1 MSTPTQH
8 STLAQWLSWLSEQ
21 HPQEIDLGLARV
33 GEVARRLDV
42 CRPAPKVITVAG
54 TNGKGSSV
62 AMLSAILQAQGYCV
76 GMYTSPH
83 LLRFNERIVIAGK
96 CVEDAALIAAFC
108 AIKQACQS
116 ISLTYFEYA
125 TLAAL
130 YLFKHQTVDV
140 AVLEVGL
147 GGRLDAVNIVD
158 ADATLLTAIDI
169 DHADWLGSTREAI
182 GFEKAGVMRAQRVCV
197 CSDPVPPLSVISHA
211 QSLAVD
217 LRCLGRDFSYCA
229 RNHDWVFKDS
239 SGEQAWPLPALKG
252 AFQVQN
258 AAGVLALLKAQSV
271 LSVAD
276 EAIRYGLTHL
286 VHPGRL
292 ASYSLNQQAWLLDV
306 AHNPQSVQALAQY
319 LAQQPTDE
327 RVAIFAVMADKDV
340 TPMIALMRPFVS
352 IWILP
357 ELAVP
362 RAMSAHL
369 LREKLIAQG
378 VDMSSII
385 VSEQMAQALMVAQSL
400 ALEQGVVFGSFI
412 TVAQALEAVSWMK

>member
-1 MSTPTQH
+1 MSTPTRH

-42 CRPAPKVITVAG
+42 CRPAPWVITVAG

-62 AMLSAILQAQGYCV
+62 AMLSAILQAQGFRV

-83 LLRFNERIVIAGK
+83 LLRFNERVVIAGE
-96 CVEDAALIAAFC
+96 CVEDAALVAAFC
-108 AIKQACQS
+108 SIKQACQS

-130 YLFKHQTVDV
+130 YLFKDRAVDV

-158 ADATLLTAIDI
+158 ADASLLTAIDI

-182 GFEKAGVMRAQRVCV
+182 GFEKAGVMRAQRICV
-197 CSDPVPPLSVISHA
+197 CSDPVPPQSVISYA

-217 LRCLGRDFSYCA
+217 LRCLGRDFSYSV
-229 RNHDWVFKDS
+229 RTHDWVFKDS
-239 SGEQAWPLPALKG
+239 GGEQAWPLPALKG
-252 AFQVQN
+252 AFQIQN
-258 AAGVLALLKAQSV
+258 AAGVLALLKAQSE
-271 LSVAD
+271 LSVSD
-276 EAIRYGLTHL
+276 EAIRHGLTHI

-306 AHNPQSVQALAQY
+306 AHNPQSVQALAQF
-319 LAQQPTDE
+319 LAQQPTGE

-369 LREKLIAQG
+369 LREKLIGQG
-378 VDMSSII
+378 VDASSII
-385 VSEQMAQALMVAQSL
+385 VSEQMAQALKVAQSL
-400 ALEQGVVFGSFI
+400 ALDQGVVFGSFI
-412 TVAQALEAVSWMK
+412 TVAQALEAVSWMR